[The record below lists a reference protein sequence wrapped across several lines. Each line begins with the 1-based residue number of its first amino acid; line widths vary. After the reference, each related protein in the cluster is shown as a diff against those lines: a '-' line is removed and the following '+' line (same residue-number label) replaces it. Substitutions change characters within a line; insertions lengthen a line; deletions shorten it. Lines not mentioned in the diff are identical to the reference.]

1 MPTAEVDY
9 DVIIIGS
16 GFGGSVCA
24 LRLAEKGY
32 RVGVLE
38 AGRRFADE
46 DFARTSWRLRDY
58 LFAPAAGCYGILRM
72 TLLPDVLVLSGAGV
86 GGGSL
91 GYANTLYRPPDVFF
105 DDPQWGGIT
114 DWKDE
119 LGPHYDRAG
128 RMLGVADNP
137 RTTAADDVLRA
148 VAEDLGV
155 GHTYR
160 RTPVGVLF
168 GQRPGEPVP
177 DPYFGG
183 AGPQRTTC
191 TFCGSCMTGCR
202 VGAKNT
208 TVKNYLYLAERAGA
222 EVHPLTTVVR
232 VTPRAAGGYTVRTVR
247 TGGKVR
253 RRPRTFTATDVV
265 LAAGA
270 VGTQRLLHHMRRSGD
285 LPHLSARL
293 GELSRTNSESILGP
307 RARARD
313 ADFSQGVAITSS
325 IHPDADTHIEP
336 VRYGPGSNLLGLM
349 AAVLVGDTG
358 RTPRWLAGIGRTLAS
373 WRDWPRLFWVRRW
386 SQQTIVLLA
395 MQPKD
400 NSITVGPRRGPL
412 GGRRLTSRP
421 GVGEPNPVYL
431 PVAHDVARRVA
442 EKIDGVPLGSVTELA
457 GRPVTGHFIGGAA
470 IGADAGRGVIDPYHR
485 VYGHPGLHVIDGAAV
500 TANLGVNPSLT
511 ICAMAE
517 RAVAL
522 WPNRGGPDP
531 RPPLGEPYQRCDPV
545 AAQHPA
551 VPMEH
556 DERD

>member
-1 MPTAEVDY
+1 MHY
-9 DVIIIGS
+9 DVIVVGS
-16 GFGGSVCA
+16 GFGGSVSA
-24 LRLAEKGY
+24 LRLTEKGY
-32 RVGVLE
+32 RVAVLE

-46 DFARTSWRLRDY
+46 DFAKTSWRLRDY
-58 LFAPAAGCYGILRM
+58 LFAPSIGCHGILRM

-91 GYANTLYRPPDVFF
+91 GYANTLYKPPDVFF
-105 DDPQWGGIT
+105 QDPQWAGIT
-114 DWKDE
+114 DWKAE
-119 LGPHYDRAG
+119 LEPHYAEAS
-128 RMLGVADNP
+128 RMLGVAENP
-137 RTTAADDVLRA
+137 RTTAADEVLRS
-148 VAEDLGV
+148 VAADMGV
-155 GHTYR
+155 AHTYR

-168 GQRPGEPVP
+168 GERPGETVP

-183 AGPQRTTC
+183 AGPARTTC

-222 EVHPLTTVVR
+222 EVHERTTVTRIV
-232 VTPRAAGGYTVRTVR
+232 PRTGGGYTVHTRGRRTMVAQE
-247 TGGKVR
+247 VI
-253 RRPRTFTATDVV
+253 

-270 VGTQRLLHHMRRSGD
+270 VGTQRLLHHLKRSGD
-285 LPHLSARL
+285 LPNLSPRL

-307 RARARD
+307 RSRRRD
-313 ADFSQGVAITSS
+313 ADFTDGVAITSS

-358 RTPRWLAGIGRTLAS
+358 RTPRWLAGLGKTLAS
-373 WRDWPRLFWVRRW
+373 WRDWPRLFWARRW

-400 NSITVGPRRGPL
+400 NSITVGPRRGPF
-412 GGRRLTSRP
+412 GGRRLTSRR

-431 PVAHDVARRVA
+431 PIAHEVARRVA
-442 EKIDGVPLGSVTELA
+442 GKIDGVPLGSVTELA

-470 IGADAGRGVIDPYHR
+470 IGADAEHGVIDPYHR
-485 VYGHPGLHVIDGAAV
+485 VFGHPGLHVVDGAAV

-511 ICAMAE
+511 ITAMAE
-517 RAVAL
+517 RAL
-522 WPNRGGPDP
+522 SMWPRYGEQDE
-531 RPPLGEPYQRCDPV
+531 RPPLGEPYRRIAP
-545 AAQHPA
+545 
-551 VPMEH
+551 
-556 DERD
+556 